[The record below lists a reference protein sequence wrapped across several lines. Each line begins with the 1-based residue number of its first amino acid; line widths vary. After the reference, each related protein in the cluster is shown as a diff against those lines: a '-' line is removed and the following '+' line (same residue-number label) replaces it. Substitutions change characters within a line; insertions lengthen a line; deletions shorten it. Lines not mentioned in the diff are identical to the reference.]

1 MRDRAVWSLDVAP
14 QYEDHFA
21 TLREIV
27 QPDHEVPARF
37 VVPQAQLE
45 AWQHLKGAKRE
56 HRVHKASGSA
66 YYYTEGPIPYPD
78 SLDGPARTILTGEGG
93 ATASRFKHIIRTDS
107 GAYRRLTPW
116 ELEKLNGFSGVWTD
130 TGMSDSR
137 RAFCMGN
144 ALIVG
149 VIERIGAQLAKDSAL
164 LGAERATI
172 PA

>member
-1 MRDRAVWSLDVAP
+1 MAP

-21 TLREIV
+21 TLRRLSNRTTRCRHNSSFHKLSSRLV
-27 QPDHEVPARF
+27 
-37 VVPQAQLE
+37 
-45 AWQHLKGAKRE
+45 QHLKGAKRE

-78 SLDGPARTILTGEGG
+78 SLDGPARTISTGEGG

-149 VIERIGAQLAKDSAL
+149 VIERIGAQLAKDSAF
-164 LGAERATI
+164 
-172 PA
+172 